1 MLSFSL
7 RVAALP
13 LLVALSACSSA
24 ESQPAEPKVVSTAIP
39 ASLKQTFA
47 DNLKKAGLSAKILD
61 IHATEMTGIYWVSL
75 EGLPAVFTSAD
86 GRFLI
91 QGDVMQLGNNSINNI
106 GDALMQTAAT
116 KLLAA
121 VPTADQIIFS
131 PVGKPKAIAYVFT
144 DADCGYCRKLHSE
157 INQINAKGI
166 EIHYLAWPRSPQSM
180 PDMNAVWCSEDRKSA
195 LTTAKQGLPV
205 QAANCKNPVLAQRQ
219 IGMQLGIQGTP
230 AIYSPQGKYLGG
242 YMPADEL
249 AKALGMDATKP

>member
-24 ESQPAEPKVVSTAIP
+24 ESQPAEPKAITTAVP
-39 ASLKQTFA
+39 ADLNQTLTN
-47 DNLKKAGLSAKILD
+47 NLKKAGLSAKILK
-61 IHATEMTGIYWVSL
+61 IQATEMAGIYWVSL
-75 EGLPAVFTSAD
+75 DGLPPIFTSRD
-86 GRFLI
+86 GQFLI
-91 QGDVMQLGNNSINNI
+91 QGDVIQLGDNSVKNI
-106 GDALMQTAAT
+106 GEGFVAQEAT
-116 KLLAA
+116 QLLTTI
-121 VPTADQIIFS
+121 PLADQIIFS
-131 PVGKPKAIAYVFT
+131 PVGTPKAVAYVFT

-157 INQINAKGI
+157 MSQINAKGI
-166 EIHYLAWPRSPQSM
+166 EVRYLAWPRSPQSM
-180 PDMNAVWCSEDRKSA
+180 PDMNAIWCSEDRKSA
-195 LTTAKQGLPV
+195 MTTAKQGMPV

-249 AKALGMDATKP
+249 AKALGIDATKP